1 MNILLVDR
9 KKNILDT
16 MGEILEI
23 CHNHSVQGTSS
34 GKEALKWIRKKKYDL
49 VITDLS
55 LPVMNGLELI
65 SRIRKLRPKLQITV
79 LTGISCNDSIREKLK
94 ALDVEQIFTKPKNIP
109 ELLTYIKRLQTKISA
124 A

>member
-9 KKNILDT
+9 KKDILDT

-23 CHNHSVQGTSS
+23 CHNHSVQGASS

-65 SRIRKLRPKLQITV
+65 SRIRKLRPKLHIIV
-79 LTGISCNDSIREKLK
+79 LTGITCNDSLREKLK
-94 ALDVEQIFTKPKNIP
+94 TLDVEQIFTKPKNIP
-109 ELLTYIKRLQTKISA
+109 ELLTYIKRLQAKISA